1 MRPFKTATIV
11 FYAPLYVAFIMTT
24 ALLSALLSA
33 CAAPEPL
40 VENHHGQVE
49 HAVIGQKQQ
58 LMIKFTAPLSESQVK
73 QKLLAM
79 SAAYQVSFR
88 LLRPM
93 SGGAYVITVQGAGD
107 TQQLSRLLAQ
117 IDKRPDIIYI
127 EQDRMMRHFQQ
138 TTTVPIY

>member
-11 FYAPLYVAFIMTT
+11 FYAPLYVAFMMTT
-24 ALLSALLSA
+24 ALLSA
-33 CAAPEPL
+33 CAAPEPF

-93 SGGAYVITVQGAGD
+93 SGGAYVITVQGADD